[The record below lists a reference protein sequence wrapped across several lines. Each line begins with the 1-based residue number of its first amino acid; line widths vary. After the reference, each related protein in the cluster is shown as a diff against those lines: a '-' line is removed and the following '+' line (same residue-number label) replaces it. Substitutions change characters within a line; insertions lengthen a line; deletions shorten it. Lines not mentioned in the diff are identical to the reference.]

1 VLVLVG
7 DLRWSIGHTSL
18 SQEEKEYKLSGARER
33 QWRAFSLPPGT
44 SLEEM
49 EEIWN
54 QLDFGGKQR
63 QPAETSDA
71 PSGDGESASP
81 STPSSSVEEKESTF
95 HPSFFMAPTKN
106 VEILR
111 ELSMR
116 GKVDM
121 ELMSEKTKGRPKLV
135 WGEPEAYVEQV
146 ELGGS
151 LTENKVVEASEV
163 AGDALVKCEE
173 AVPVDEDIKVNE
185 VAASV
190 ADYSQVEDKR

>member
-7 DLRWSIGHTSL
+7 DLRWSIIHTSL
-18 SQEEKEYKLSGARER
+18 SQEEKERKLSGVRER
-33 QWRAFSLPPGT
+33 QWRAFSLPPGI

-54 QLDFGGKQR
+54 QIDFGGKQR
-63 QPAETSDA
+63 QPEETSDTL
-71 PSGDGESASP
+71 SGDGESASP
-81 STPSSSVEEKESTF
+81 CTPSSSVEEKESTF
-95 HPSFFMAPTKN
+95 HPSFFTAPSKN
-106 VEILR
+106 VEMLR

-135 WGEPEAYVEQV
+135 WGEPEAYIDQV

-151 LTENKVVEASEV
+151 LTENEVVEASDV

-173 AVPVDEDIKVNE
+173 VVPVDEDIKVDE

>member
-1 VLVLVG
+1 MLVFVG

-63 QPAETSDA
+63 QPEETSDA

-81 STPSSSVEEKESTF
+81 LTRSSSVEEKESTF

-135 WGEPEAYVEQV
+135 WGELEAYVDQV
-146 ELGGS
+146 ELGRS

-163 AGDALVKCEE
+163 AEDTLVKCEE

-190 ADYSQVEDKR
+190 ADYSQVGDKR

>member
-1 VLVLVG
+1 MLVFVG

-63 QPAETSDA
+63 QPEETSDA

-81 STPSSSVEEKESTF
+81 PTQSSSVEEKESTF

-135 WGEPEAYVEQV
+135 WGELEAYVDQV
-146 ELGGS
+146 ELGRS

-163 AGDALVKCEE
+163 AGDTLVKCEE

-190 ADYSQVEDKR
+190 ADYSQVGDKR